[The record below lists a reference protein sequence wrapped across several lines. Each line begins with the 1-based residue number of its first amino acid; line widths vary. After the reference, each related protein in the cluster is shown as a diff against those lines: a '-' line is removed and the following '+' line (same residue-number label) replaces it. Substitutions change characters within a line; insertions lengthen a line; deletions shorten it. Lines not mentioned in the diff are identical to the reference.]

1 MNARRSTTSARGAP
15 SSVCQKTVG
24 DERDLSPFGTS
35 REAAADGVGTS
46 DVHSA
51 RPAWSV
57 NRAACAVVLDLRSK
71 THLACSWLRIAEEM
85 IVNRSQLVNAVTE
98 STHATRRTVEE
109 TVEILFETIIAEVR
123 SGRKVTVVGFGTF
136 SPTIRA
142 SRVGRNPRTGS
153 VVPIPAS
160 RGVRF
165 ATGSA
170 FKSALT
176 PKEGVSMAVKKA
188 AAKRTVRKA
197 PAKKTAAKRT
207 TAKKTVAKRTAAKK
221 AVKKRAP
228 PRRLRLARRRP
239 RRPRPARPQP
249 RRPRPRRRS
258 RRGQP
263 PRRLRPARPRPRRP
277 PARKTAAKK
286 TTAEEGGQE
295 GPARKRLPRRLRPA
309 RPQPRRPPARK
320 TAARKAVKRVARKAT
335 R

>member
-1 MNARRSTTSARGAP
+1 
-15 SSVCQKTVG
+15 
-24 DERDLSPFGTS
+24 
-35 REAAADGVGTS
+35 
-46 DVHSA
+46 
-51 RPAWSV
+51 
-57 NRAACAVVLDLRSK
+57 
-71 THLACSWLRIAEEM
+71 M

-98 STHATRRTVEE
+98 STQATRRTVEE
-109 TVEILFETIIAEVR
+109 TVEILFDTIISEVR

-142 SRVGRNPRTGS
+142 PRVGRNPRTGS

-207 TAKKTVAKRTAAKK
+207 TAKKTAAKRTAAKK
-221 AVKKRAP
+221 AVKRKATAKKAPARKTAAKRA
-228 PRRLRLARRRP
+228 
-239 RRPRPARPQP
+239 
-249 RRPRPRRRS
+249 
-258 RRGQP
+258 
-263 PRRLRPARPRPRRP
+263 

-286 TTAEEGGQE
+286 TVK
-295 GPARKRLPRRLRPA
+295 RKAAAKRAP
-309 RPQPRRPPARK
+309 
-320 TAARKAVKRVARKAT
+320 ARKAVKRVVRRAR
-335 R
+335 